1 VPDYRVRIP
10 EEAMTIA
17 RATLK
22 KGLLAAGALAG
33 LLTLGACADDP
44 YYRSSSSVSLGVTS
58 GDYYER
64 PAHRGYRRD
73 RDGDGV
79 PNRYDARPNNPY
91 RY

>member
-1 VPDYRVRIP
+1 
-10 EEAMTIA
+10 MTID

-44 YYRSSSSVSLGVTS
+44 YYRTSSSVSFGVTS
-58 GDYYER
+58 GDGYYYDR
-64 PAHRGYRRD
+64 PAYGYRD

-79 PNRYDARPNNPY
+79 PNRYDRRPRNPY